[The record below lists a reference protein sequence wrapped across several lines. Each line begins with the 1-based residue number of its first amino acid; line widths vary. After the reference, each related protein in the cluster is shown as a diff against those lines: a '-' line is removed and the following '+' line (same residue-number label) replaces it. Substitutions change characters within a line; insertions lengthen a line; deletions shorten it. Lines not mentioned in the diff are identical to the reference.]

1 MLNVGGLFTCL
12 STDTGSE
19 FLAAGRPDGYSIF
32 SLNPLQEICHR
43 VLPSENGVRLLA
55 IAPSLPI
62 VAIVGGS
69 SKALNKQLASAFD
82 STDSVKI
89 RGMEHADT
97 PELMAPNEVY
107 ILNDSSGEVL
117 SRLKYDSCVSNLSI
131 HGDFIFVQAGKKLFI
146 HRLSSLELIDTLSLS
161 CTNLKFSGASAVSI
175 VVVSDDLII
184 IATPGTV
191 VGSLD
196 VHKLTE
202 REGISGFKR
211 KTISINAH
219 KTEVSCFTLSPD
231 GIYLASVSSHGT
243 KIRLYRTA
251 NGAEAGS
258 LRRGISSAVMIS
270 LAFNASAT
278 RLASS
283 SCNGTVHVFD
293 VAACSGQSDNKH
305 KEVRSFNIY
314 RFAEKTM
321 KEKAGLI
328 MAPSSFWVLLENGE
342 VHDVGFSSTASC
354 TLQGIWS
361 LK

>member
-1 MLNVGGLFTCL
+1 MQLVDAQCGGLFTCL

-69 SKALNKQLASAFD
+69 SKALSKQLASAFD

-175 VVVSDDLII
+175 VVASDDLII
-184 IATPGTV
+184 IATPA
-191 VGSLD
+191 L
-196 VHKLTE
+196 L
-202 REGISGFKR
+202 
-211 KTISINAH
+211 
-219 KTEVSCFTLSPD
+219 L
-231 GIYLASVSSHGT
+231 
-243 KIRLYRTA
+243 
-251 NGAEAGS
+251 
-258 LRRGISSAVMIS
+258 
-270 LAFNASAT
+270 
-278 RLASS
+278 
-283 SCNGTVHVFD
+283 
-293 VAACSGQSDNKH
+293 
-305 KEVRSFNIY
+305 
-314 RFAEKTM
+314 
-321 KEKAGLI
+321 
-328 MAPSSFWVLLENGE
+328 VL
-342 VHDVGFSSTASC
+342 
-354 TLQGIWS
+354 
-361 LK
+361 